1 MQIKIISVGKT
12 KESYLKQGIQE
23 YLDRLKHYGR
33 VEYIEGKGS
42 RNQSQVEVQLKTEGE
57 WMLKQMGT
65 GDFVVLL
72 DEKGRKLNSR
82 KFAAQLNQWMSH
94 LGHPLCFVIGGAFGF
109 APELRERA
117 NYTLSLS
124 DMTFSHQMIRLF
136 FVEQLYRAFTILA
149 GHSYHND

>member
-12 KESYLKQGIQE
+12 KESYLKQGINE

-33 VEYIEGKGS
+33 IEYIEGKSS
-42 RNQSQVEVQLKTEGE
+42 RSQSQVELQLKTEGE
-57 WMLKQMGT
+57 WMLKQIGT
-65 GDFVVLL
+65 GDFLVLL
-72 DEKGRKLNSR
+72 DEKGRKLSSR

-109 APELRERA
+109 APEVRERA

-149 GHSYHND
+149 GQSYHND

>member
-12 KESYLKQGIQE
+12 KESYLKHGIRQ
-23 YLDRLKHYGR
+23 YLDRLQHFGR
-33 VEYIEGKGS
+33 VDYIEGKGS
-42 RNQSQVEVQLKTEGE
+42 RSQSQVDVQLKTEGK
-57 WMLKQMGT
+57 WMLKQMGA

-72 DEKGRKLNSR
+72 DENGRKMSSR

-109 APELRERA
+109 APEVRERA
-117 NYTLSLS
+117 NFTLSLS
-124 DMTFSHQMIRLF
+124 AMTFSHQMIRLF

>member
-42 RNQSQVEVQLKTEGE
+42 RSQSQVEVQLKTEGE

-72 DEKGRKLNSR
+72 DEKGRKLSSR

-149 GHSYHND
+149 GQSYHND